1 MNNKRKNIKQ
11 QNILQLLLGLAVI
24 VVLNVFGS
32 YFFMRLDLTSE
43 KRYTLAQ
50 STKTLLRNLDDYV
63 TFSVYLEGDFPAG
76 FKRLRNSTRE
86 ILDEFRAYSDF
97 VQYEFINPSKEDAA
111 ERKAMQEELIRE
123 GLNPTQLNVSA
134 SGEKRQQVIFPGAIV
149 EYKQKKTP
157 LHLLASQ
164 IGQQPEVAL
173 NNSINDLEYNISNA
187 IRRLTATTKPR
198 IAFIQGHNELKP
210 IQIAAARE
218 ALSEYYTLDLVN
230 IDGKLNSLTSR
241 IEIDSLNYQI
251 SNKYSVI
258 IIAKP
263 LTPFDEKDK
272 FIVDQFIMRGG
283 KVLWFIDP
291 ILASMDSLQKA
302 DKTIGI
308 GFEVNLQDQLFK
320 YGVKL
325 NNDLLMD
332 INSVPIPIITGN
344 IGNQPQYSFYP
355 WYFFPLLTQGSKHPV
370 VNNLNAVMG
379 HFCSSLDFTDSPGI
393 EKTILL
399 TTSQYTRAANAPV
412 LISLEILKEEPD
424 ESLFTNAYMPV
435 AVLLEGEFTS
445 LYKNRIP
452 PEIFQEPGI
461 GFIGQSKQTAMI
473 VVADGDMVRNQVH
486 YSQGFPFPL
495 GYDQFT
501 RQQYGNK
508 DFLLN
513 AINYLTDDTGFITV
527 RSREVTLRVL
537 DNISIQ
543 KNKVTWQLINTVL
556 PILLILITG
565 VVLHVL
571 RKHRYTTRS
580 GR

>member
-1 MNNKRKNIKQ
+1 MNSKRKNIKQ
-11 QNILQLLLGLAVI
+11 QNILQLLIGLALI
-24 VVLNVFGS
+24 AVLNVLGS
-32 YFFMRLDLTSE
+32 YLFLRLDLTSE

-50 STKTLLRNLDDYV
+50 STKTLLRNLDDYI
-63 TFSVYLEGDFPAG
+63 TFRVYLEGDFPAG
-76 FKRLRNSTRE
+76 FKRLRNSSRE
-86 ILDEFRAYSDF
+86 MLDEFRAYSEY
-97 VQYEFINPSKEDAA
+97 VQYEFINPTKEDATA
-111 ERKAMQEELIRE
+111 RNAMQEELIRE

-164 IGQQPEVAL
+164 VGQQPEVAL

-187 IRRLTATTKPR
+187 IRRLTATTKPK

-210 IQIAAARE
+210 LQIAAARE
-218 ALSEYYTLDLVN
+218 ALSEYYTVELVN

-241 IEIDSLNYQI
+241 VEIDSMNYQI
-251 SNKYSVI
+251 SNKYSAI

-272 FIVDQFIMRGG
+272 FIIDQFIMRGG
-283 KVLWFIDP
+283 KVLWLIDP
-291 ILASMDSLQKA
+291 VLASMDSLQKA
-302 DKTIGI
+302 DKTVGI
-308 GFEVNLQDQLFK
+308 GFDVNLQDQLFK

-325 NNDLLMD
+325 NNNLLMD
-332 INSVPIPIITGN
+332 LNAVPIPIITGT

-355 WYFFPLLTQGSKHPV
+355 WYFFPLLNQGSKHPV

-379 HFCSSLDFTDSPGI
+379 HFTSSLELTDSPGI
-393 EKTILL
+393 KKSILL

-412 LISLEILKEEPD
+412 LISLEILKEDPD
-424 ESLFTNAYMPV
+424 ESLFNNAYLPV
-435 AVLLEGEFTS
+435 AVLLEGEFPS

-452 PEIFQEPGI
+452 PEIMQEPGI
-461 GFIGQSKQTAMI
+461 GFIDESKQTAMI
-473 VVADGDMVRNQVH
+473 VVADGDVVRNQVH

-495 GYDQFT
+495 GYDQYT

-513 AINYLTDDTGFITV
+513 AINYLTDDAGFISV

-537 DNISIQ
+537 DKIRIQ
-543 KNKVTWQLINTVL
+543 KNKVLWQLANTAL
-556 PILLILITG
+556 PILLIVIAG
-565 VVLHVL
+565 IILHAL
-571 RKHRYTTRS
+571 RKHRYTTRT
-580 GR
+580 G